1 MLRLIAG
8 RVESPFDPSLRNGRR
23 LLALQHIRELPV
35 WRLDLSCCNP
45 MFPAHEQAITQGA
58 RFGTTQ
64 WSLVLRAGQGAEEA
78 LLKLCQVYWPPLYAF
93 IRRRGHPLHEAQ
105 DLTQGFFAHVLEH
118 RALDT
123 VAPAKGRFR
132 SFLLVS
138 LKHFLDNEWNKV
150 HAVKRGGRQVLIS
163 WDELKPHERD
173 LLGPTDQMTPEKA
186 FNRRWALM
194 LLERV
199 MDRLRSECVAARKGE
214 MFEELREHLTGDT
227 GGKSYQEIAA
237 QLGTTEGAVKVTV
250 HRLRRRFGELV
261 REQVAR
267 TVEKPEE
274 VDDEIRQLFAA
285 LN

>member
-1 MLRLIAG
+1 M
-8 RVESPFDPSLRNGRR
+8 VS
-23 LLALQHIRELPV
+23 
-35 WRLDLSCCNP
+35 
-45 MFPAHEQAITQGA
+45 AHERGATQSA

-64 WSLVLRAGQGAEEA
+64 WSLVLKAGQGAEEA
-78 LLKLCQVYWPPLYAF
+78 LFKLCQIYWPPLYAF

-138 LKHFLDNEWNKV
+138 LKHFLDNEWHKA
-150 HAVKRGGRQVLIS
+150 HALKRGGKQVLIS
-163 WDELKPHERD
+163 WEDLKPHERD
-173 LLGPTDQMTPEKA
+173 LLGPADHMTPEKA

-199 MDRLRSECVAARKGE
+199 MDRLRCECVAARKGE
-214 MFEELREHLTGDT
+214 LFDALKDHLTGDNA
-227 GGKSYQEIAA
+227 GKPYQEIAA
-237 QLGTTEGAVKVTV
+237 EFGMTEGAVKVTV

-261 REQVAR
+261 REQVGR
-267 TVEKPEE
+267 TVEKLEE
-274 VDDEIRQLFAA
+274 INEEIRELFAA

>member
-1 MLRLIAG
+1 M
-8 RVESPFDPSLRNGRR
+8 V
-23 LLALQHIRELPV
+23 
-35 WRLDLSCCNP
+35 
-45 MFPAHEQAITQGA
+45 PAHERGATQSA

-64 WSLVLRAGQGAEEA
+64 WSLVLKAGQGAEEA
-78 LLKLCQVYWPPLYAF
+78 LFKLCQVYWPPLYAF

-138 LKHFLDNEWNKV
+138 LKHFLDNEWHKT
-150 HAVKRGGRQVLIS
+150 HALKRGGKQV
-163 WDELKPHERD
+163 
-173 LLGPTDQMTPEKA
+173 
-186 FNRRWALM
+186 LM

-199 MDRLRSECVAARKGE
+199 IDRLRSECVAARKGE
-214 MFEELREHLTGDT
+214 LFDALRDHLTGDT
-227 GGKSYQEIAA
+227 GGKSYQEVAA
-237 QLGTTEGAVKVTV
+237 QFGMTEGAVKVTV

-261 REQVAR
+261 REQVGR

-274 VDDEIRQLFAA
+274 INEEIRELFTA